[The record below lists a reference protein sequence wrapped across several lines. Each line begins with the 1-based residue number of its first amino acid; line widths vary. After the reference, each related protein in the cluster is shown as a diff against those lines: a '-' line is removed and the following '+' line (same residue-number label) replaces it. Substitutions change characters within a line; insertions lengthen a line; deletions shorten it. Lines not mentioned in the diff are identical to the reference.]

1 MMGRPQNSMVA
12 DPVDERKCSKVVVVV
27 GVVRSTC
34 AAAIRKCAA
43 ASRQNKDKLLTI
55 THVVS
60 RTL

>member
-1 MMGRPQNSMVA
+1 MVA
-12 DPVDERKCSKVVVVV
+12 EPVDERKCSKVVVVV

-43 ASRQNKDKLLTI
+43 ASGEDKDKLLTI